1 VAHEA
6 PPARPRRDPD
16 APAQQDANPTSD
28 PREDCNTLSAAASAP
43 ERKEPPL
50 ILVAG
55 ENIIDLVP
63 APGGQLRPTCGGG
76 PANTAV
82 SLARRGIPTALVGA
96 VGGDHFGRQV
106 WRRHI
111 AAGVRR
117 EWLLRTELPSTL
129 GLAIVSEDGTAEYDY
144 WTTGTADFAWEG
156 RALPKPDPAQVDL
169 VHFGSLAAYLEPSA
183 RAIEHW
189 VNRARRAVPI
199 SFDPNIRLGAM
210 GDRAKVLERTE
221 RLVGL
226 ATLVRVSERDLG
238 RLYPG
243 TAVDEIAR
251 KWLEAGPELVVV
263 TLGDAG
269 SVAFHR
275 NHVTEMTAVP
285 VDVVDTIGAGDAFTS
300 GLLGWLTSAGWM
312 RLDRLPAWGNQAV
325 VAAALRYASQVAA
338 QACTVPGAP

>member
-1 VAHEA
+1 M
-6 PPARPRRDPD
+6 
-16 APAQQDANPTSD
+16 
-28 PREDCNTLSAAASAP
+28 
-43 ERKEPPL
+43 

-82 SLARRGIPTALVGA
+82 SLARRGVPTALIGA
-96 VGGDHFGRQV
+96 VGGDHFGRQI

-111 AAGVRR
+111 AAGVNRD
-117 EWLLRTELPSTL
+117 WLHRTDLSSSI
-129 GLAIVSEDGTAEYDY
+129 GLAIVHEDGTADYDY
-144 WTTGTADFAWEG
+144 WTTDTADFAWEG
-156 RALPKPDPAQVDL
+156 RAMPKPDPAQVDL
-169 VHFGSLAAYLEPSA
+169 IHFGSLAAYIEPSA

-199 SFDPNIRLGAM
+199 SFDPNIRLSAM
-210 GDRAKVLERTE
+210 GERAKVLERTE

-226 ATLVRVSERDLG
+226 ATLVRVSERDLAQ
-238 RLYPG
+238 LYPD

-275 NHVTEMTAVP
+275 NHVTETSAPP
-285 VDVVDTIGAGDAFTS
+285 VDVVDRVGAGDAFTS

-312 RLDRLPAWGNQAV
+312 RLDRLSAWGNQAV
-325 VAAALRYASQVAA
+325 IAAALRYASQIAA

>member
-1 VAHEA
+1 M
-6 PPARPRRDPD
+6 
-16 APAQQDANPTSD
+16 
-28 PREDCNTLSAAASAP
+28 
-43 ERKEPPL
+43 

-76 PANTAV
+76 PANTAIA
-82 SLARRGIPTALVGA
+82 LARRGIPTALVGA

-106 WRRHI
+106 WRRHV

-117 EWLLRTELPSTL
+117 DWLLRTALPSTL
-129 GLAIVSEDGTAEYDY
+129 GLAVVREDGSAEYDY
-144 WTTGTADFAWEG
+144 WTSGTADFAWES
-156 RALPKPDPAQVDL
+156 RALPKADPAQVDL

-189 VNRARRAVPI
+189 VHRARRAVPV
-199 SFDPNIRLGAM
+199 SFDPNIRLSAM
-210 GDRAKVLERTE
+210 GDHAQVVERTE

-226 ATLVRVSERDLG
+226 ANLVRVSERDLAQ
-238 RLYPG
+238 LYPG
-243 TAVDEIAR
+243 TAIDRTAR
-251 KWLEAGPELVVV
+251 RWLEAGPKLVVV

-275 NHVTEMTAVP
+275 NHTTETTAAP
-285 VDVVDTIGAGDAFTS
+285 VDVVDTIGAGDAYTS

-312 RLDRLPAWGNQAV
+312 RLDRLPAWGNQTV

>member
-1 VAHEA
+1 M
-6 PPARPRRDPD
+6 
-16 APAQQDANPTSD
+16 
-28 PREDCNTLSAAASAP
+28 
-43 ERKEPPL
+43 

-82 SLARRGIPTALVGA
+82 SLARRGVPTALIGA
-96 VGGDHFGRQV
+96 VGGDHFGRQI

-111 AAGVRR
+111 AAGVNRD
-117 EWLLRTELPSTL
+117 WLHRTDLSSSI
-129 GLAIVSEDGTAEYDY
+129 GLAIVHEDGTADYDY

-156 RALPKPDPAQVDL
+156 RTMPKPDPAQVDL
-169 VHFGSLAAYLEPSA
+169 IHFGSLAAYIEPSA

-199 SFDPNIRLGAM
+199 SFDPNIRLSAM
-210 GDRAKVLERTE
+210 GERAKVLERTE

-226 ATLVRVSERDLG
+226 ATLVRVSERDLAQ
-238 RLYPG
+238 LYPD

-275 NHVTEMTAVP
+275 NHVTEMPAPP
-285 VDVVDTIGAGDAFTS
+285 VDVVDRVGAGDAFTS

-312 RLDRLPAWGNQAV
+312 RLDRLSAWGNQAV
-325 VAAALRYASQVAA
+325 IAAALRYASQIAA

>member
-1 VAHEA
+1 
-6 PPARPRRDPD
+6 
-16 APAQQDANPTSD
+16 
-28 PREDCNTLSAAASAP
+28 
-43 ERKEPPL
+43 L

-55 ENIIDLVP
+55 ENVIDLVP

-76 PANTAV
+76 PANIAV
-82 SLARRGIPTALVGA
+82 ALARRGVPTALVGA

-117 EWLLRTELPSTL
+117 DWILRTDRPSTL
-129 GLAIVSEDGTAEYDY
+129 GLAVVSEDGSAAYDY
-144 WTTGTADFAWEG
+144 WTAGTADFAWEH
-156 RALPKPDPAQVDL
+156 RALPAPDPAVVDL
-169 VHFGSLAAYLEPSA
+169 IHFGSLAAYLEPSA

-189 VNRARRAVPI
+189 INRARRAVPI
-199 SFDPNIRLGAM
+199 SFDPNIRLSAM

-226 ATLVRVSERDLG
+226 ATLVRVSERDLAQ
-238 RLYPG
+238 LYPG

-275 NHVTEMTAVP
+275 SHVTQMTAP
-285 VDVVDTIGAGDAFTS
+285 AVDLVDSIGAGDAFTS

-312 RLDRLPAWGNQAV
+312 RLDRLPAWGNRSV
-325 VAAALRYASQVAA
+325 VAAALRYASQLAA

>member
-1 VAHEA
+1 M
-6 PPARPRRDPD
+6 
-16 APAQQDANPTSD
+16 
-28 PREDCNTLSAAASAP
+28 
-43 ERKEPPL
+43 
-50 ILVAG
+50 AG

-82 SLARRGIPTALVGA
+82 SLARRGVPTALIGA
-96 VGGDHFGRQV
+96 VGGDHFGRQI

-111 AAGVRR
+111 AAGVNRD
-117 EWLLRTELPSTL
+117 WLHRTDLSSSI
-129 GLAIVSEDGTAEYDY
+129 GLAIVHEDGTADYDY

-156 RALPKPDPAQVDL
+156 RTLPKPDPARVDL
-169 VHFGSLAAYLEPSA
+169 IHFGSLAAYVEPSA

-199 SFDPNIRLGAM
+199 SFDPNIRLSAM
-210 GDRAKVLERTE
+210 GERAKVVERTE

-226 ATLVRVSERDLG
+226 ATLVRVSERDLAQ
-238 RLYPG
+238 LYPD

-275 NHVTEMTAVP
+275 NHVTEMPAPP
-285 VDVVDTIGAGDAFTS
+285 VDVVDRVGAGDAFTS

-312 RLDRLPAWGNQAV
+312 RLDRLSAWGNQAV
-325 VAAALRYASQVAA
+325 IAAALRYASQIAA

>member
-1 VAHEA
+1 M
-6 PPARPRRDPD
+6 
-16 APAQQDANPTSD
+16 
-28 PREDCNTLSAAASAP
+28 
-43 ERKEPPL
+43 
-50 ILVAG
+50 AG
-55 ENIIDLVP
+55 ENVIDLVP

-76 PANTAV
+76 PANIAV
-82 SLARRGIPTALVGA
+82 ALARRGVPTALVGA
-96 VGGDHFGRQV
+96 VGGDHFGRRV

-117 EWLLRTELPSTL
+117 DWILRTDRPSTL
-129 GLAIVSEDGTAEYDY
+129 GLAVVSEDGSAAYDY
-144 WTTGTADFAWEG
+144 WTAGTADFAWEH
-156 RALPKPDPAQVDL
+156 RALPAPDPAVVDL
-169 VHFGSLAAYLEPSA
+169 IHFGSLAAYLEPSA

-189 VNRARRAVPI
+189 INRARRAVPI
-199 SFDPNIRLGAM
+199 SFDPNIRLSAM

-226 ATLVRVSERDLG
+226 ATLVRVSERDLAQ
-238 RLYPG
+238 LYPG

-275 NHVTEMTAVP
+275 NHVTQMTAP
-285 VDVVDTIGAGDAFTS
+285 AVDLVDSIGAGDAFTS

-312 RLDRLPAWGNQAV
+312 RLDRLPAWGNRSV
-325 VAAALRYASQVAA
+325 VAAALRYASQLAA

>member
-1 VAHEA
+1 M
-6 PPARPRRDPD
+6 D
-16 APAQQDANPTSD
+16 A
-28 PREDCNTLSAAASAP
+28 CNTLSAAASAP

-129 GLAIVSEDGTAEYDY
+129 GLAIVNEDGTADYDY

-156 RALPKPDPAQVDL
+156 LALPKPDPASVDL

-226 ATLVRVSERDLG
+226 ATLVRVSERDLD

-275 NHVTEMTAVP
+275 KHVTEMTAVP
-285 VDVVDTIGAGDAFTS
+285 VDVVDRVGAGDAFTS

-312 RLDRLPAWGNQAV
+312 RLDRLPAWGNEAV

>member
-1 VAHEA
+1 M
-6 PPARPRRDPD
+6 
-16 APAQQDANPTSD
+16 
-28 PREDCNTLSAAASAP
+28 
-43 ERKEPPL
+43 

-82 SLARRGIPTALVGA
+82 SLARRGIPTALVGT
-96 VGGDHFGRQV
+96 VGGDHFGRQT

>member
-1 VAHEA
+1 M
-6 PPARPRRDPD
+6 D
-16 APAQQDANPTSD
+16 A
-28 PREDCNTLSAAASAP
+28 CNTLSAAASAP

-129 GLAIVSEDGTAEYDY
+129 GLAIVNEDGTADYDY

-156 RALPKPDPAQVDL
+156 RALPKPDPASVDL

-226 ATLVRVSERDLG
+226 ATLVRVSERDLD

-275 NHVTEMTAVP
+275 KHVTEMTAVP
-285 VDVVDTIGAGDAFTS
+285 VDVVDRVGAGDAFTS

-312 RLDRLPAWGNQAV
+312 RLDRLPAWGNEAV

>member
-1 VAHEA
+1 M
-6 PPARPRRDPD
+6 
-16 APAQQDANPTSD
+16 
-28 PREDCNTLSAAASAP
+28 
-43 ERKEPPL
+43 
-50 ILVAG
+50 AG
-55 ENIIDLVP
+55 ENVIDLVP

-76 PANTAV
+76 PANIAV
-82 SLARRGIPTALVGA
+82 ALARRGIPTALVGA
-96 VGGDHFGRQV
+96 VGGDHFGRQA

-117 EWLLRTELPSTL
+117 EWILRTDRPSTL
-129 GLAIVSEDGTAEYDY
+129 GLAVVGEDGSAAYDY
-144 WTTGTADFAWEG
+144 WTAGTADFAWEH
-156 RALPKPDPAQVDL
+156 RALPAPDPAAVDL
-169 VHFGSLAAYLEPSA
+169 IHFGSLAAYLEPSA

-199 SFDPNIRLGAM
+199 SFDPNIRLSAM

-226 ATLVRVSERDLG
+226 ATLVRVSERDLAQ
-238 RLYPG
+238 LYPDA
-243 TAVDEIAR
+243 AVDEIAR

-275 NHVTEMTAVP
+275 SHVTQMTAP
-285 VDVVDTIGAGDAFTS
+285 AVDLVDSIGAGDAFTS

-312 RLDRLPAWGNQAV
+312 RLDRLPAWGNRSV
-325 VAAALRYASQVAA
+325 VAAALRYASQLAA

>member
-28 PREDCNTLSAAASAP
+28 PRGDCNTLSAAASAP

>member
-1 VAHEA
+1 M
-6 PPARPRRDPD
+6 
-16 APAQQDANPTSD
+16 
-28 PREDCNTLSAAASAP
+28 
-43 ERKEPPL
+43 

-55 ENIIDLVP
+55 ENVIDLVP
-63 APGGQLRPTCGGG
+63 APRGRLRPTCGGG

-82 SLARRGIPTALVGA
+82 TLARRGVPTAFVGA

-117 EWLLRTELPSTL
+117 DWILRTDRPSTL
-129 GLAIVSEDGTAEYDY
+129 GLAVVSEDGSAAYDY
-144 WTTGTADFAWEG
+144 WTSGTADFDWEG
-156 RALPKPDPAQVDL
+156 RALPRPDPAQIDL
-169 VHFGSLAAYLEPSA
+169 IHFGSLAAYLEPSA
-183 RAIEHW
+183 RVIEDW

-199 SFDPNIRLGAM
+199 SFDPNIRLSAM

-226 ATLVRVSERDLG
+226 ATIVRVSERDLAQ
-238 RLYPG
+238 LYPD

-275 NHVTEMTAVP
+275 NHVTQMSAPP

-312 RLDRLPAWGNQAV
+312 RLDRLPAWGNRAV
-325 VAAALRYASQVAA
+325 VTAALRYASQLAA

>member
-28 PREDCNTLSAAASAP
+28 PRGDCNTLSAAASAP

-96 VGGDHFGRQV
+96 VGGDHFGRQT

-117 EWLLRTELPSTL
+117 EWLVRTELPSTL

>member
-1 VAHEA
+1 
-6 PPARPRRDPD
+6 
-16 APAQQDANPTSD
+16 
-28 PREDCNTLSAAASAP
+28 
-43 ERKEPPL
+43 L

-55 ENIIDLVP
+55 ENLIDLVP

-96 VGGDHFGRQV
+96 VGGDHFGRQI

-117 EWLLRTELPSTL
+117 DWLLRTDRPSVL
-129 GLAIVSEDGTAEYDY
+129 GLAIVQEDGTAEHDY
-144 WTTGTADFAWEG
+144 WTTGAADFAWEG
-156 RALPKPDPAQVDL
+156 RALPKPDPAQIDL
-169 VHFGSLAAYLEPSA
+169 IHFGSLAAYLEPSA

-199 SFDPNIRLGAM
+199 TFDPNIRLGAM
-210 GDRAKVLERTE
+210 GDRAKVAERTE

-226 ATLVRVSERDLG
+226 SNLVRVSERDLA
-238 RLYPG
+238 RLYPD

-251 KWLEAGPELVVV
+251 KWLETGPDLVVV

-275 NHVTEMTAVP
+275 NHVTETAASP

-312 RLDRLPAWGNQAV
+312 RLDRLPAWGNPAV

>member
-1 VAHEA
+1 
-6 PPARPRRDPD
+6 
-16 APAQQDANPTSD
+16 
-28 PREDCNTLSAAASAP
+28 
-43 ERKEPPL
+43 L

-82 SLARRGIPTALVGA
+82 ALARRGVPTALVGA
-96 VGGDHFGRQV
+96 VGGDHFGRQI

-111 AAGVRR
+111 AAGVNR
-117 EWLLRTELPSTL
+117 EWLLRTDRPSAL
-129 GLAIVSEDGTAEYDY
+129 GLAVVHEDGSAEYDY
-144 WTTGTADFAWEG
+144 WTTGAADFGSWEG
-156 RALPKPDPAQVDL
+156 RPLPKPDPAKVDL
-169 VHFGSLAAYLEPSA
+169 LHFGSLAAYVEPSA

-189 VNRARRAVPI
+189 VNRARRAVPV
-199 SFDPNIRLGAM
+199 SFDPNIRLSAM

-226 ATLVRVSERDLG
+226 ATLVRVSERDLAQ
-238 RLYPG
+238 LYPG
-243 TAVDEIAR
+243 TPVDEIAR

-275 NHVTEMTAVP
+275 HHVTEMTAPP
-285 VDVVDTIGAGDAFTS
+285 VDLVDSIGAGDAFTS
-300 GLLGWLTSAGWM
+300 GLIGWLTSAGWM
-312 RLDRLPAWGNQAV
+312 RFDRLPAWGNPAV

-338 QACTVPGAP
+338 HACTVPGAP

>member
-1 VAHEA
+1 M
-6 PPARPRRDPD
+6 
-16 APAQQDANPTSD
+16 
-28 PREDCNTLSAAASAP
+28 
-43 ERKEPPL
+43 
-50 ILVAG
+50 AG

-82 SLARRGIPTALVGA
+82 SLARRGIPTALVGT
-96 VGGDHFGRQV
+96 VGGDHFGRQT